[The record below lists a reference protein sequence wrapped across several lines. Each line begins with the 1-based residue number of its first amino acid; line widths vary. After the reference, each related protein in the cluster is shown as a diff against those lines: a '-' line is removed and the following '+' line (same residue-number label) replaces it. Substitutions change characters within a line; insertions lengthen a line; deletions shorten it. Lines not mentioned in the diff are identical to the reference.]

1 MNNKEL
7 KLDLDVIISYVLRRL
22 ICDLPTN
29 VLKNKK
35 GKAAF
40 SNNFLLKESFVNED
54 FYHFKQGRFIL
65 EEIELNKSKE
75 KVKLEEIIIEHVMP
89 QKLTPKWQV
98 DLERKY
104 KDIHETKINKIGN
117 LTFTGYKLELSNKS
131 FCEKKEF

>member
-117 LTFTGYKLELSNKS
+117 LTFKGYKLELSNKS